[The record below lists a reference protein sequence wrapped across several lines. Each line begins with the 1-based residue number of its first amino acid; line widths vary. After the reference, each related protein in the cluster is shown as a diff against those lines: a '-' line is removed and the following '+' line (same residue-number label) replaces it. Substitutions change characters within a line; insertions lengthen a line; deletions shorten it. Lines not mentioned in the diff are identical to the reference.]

1 MFLNPFFNPIPVGK
15 RRSLAPAPAVPSVHT
30 SSSGPVFWTSGCY
43 FFPRG
48 VEKDLCSHCSNGCRG
63 FSPHLYMFRFQDFIY
78 MVPGMPHGSVLGFSC
93 CSSYSKSITWGC
105 LHAWR
110 GVESKKLAYLAVTG
124 TTEAV
129 AVNRLDHILST
140 SPWRFPFI
148 LGLLLWVGVMI
159 IALDFRL
166 WIFIF
171 IFSLDT
177 QLYSV
182 TRQCVEDEVGKELDL
197 NDRVGVSVFNRTK
210 CL

>member
-1 MFLNPFFNPIPVGK
+1 M
-15 RRSLAPAPAVPSVHT
+15 
-30 SSSGPVFWTSGCY
+30 
-43 FFPRG
+43 
-48 VEKDLCSHCSNGCRG
+48 
-63 FSPHLYMFRFQDFIY
+63 
-78 MVPGMPHGSVLGFSC
+78 
-93 CSSYSKSITWGC
+93 
-105 LHAWR
+105 
-110 GVESKKLAYLAVTG
+110 ESKKTWDQPIGVSSLAYLAVTD
-124 TTEAV
+124 TTKTAV

-159 IALDFRL
+159 IALDFIL

-182 TRQCVEDEVGKELDL
+182 TRQCEDEVGKELGL
-197 NDRVGVSVFNRTK
+197 NDRVGFSVFNRTK